1 MSKQPARLERLLVAA
16 AGLLALKIT
25 ASVVWNYRHYLPPD
39 FATDFLQGRQAY
51 FFGPYQWAFYAHLA
65 SGPVTL
71 ILGLLLVSERF
82 RLRFPK
88 WHRTLGK
95 TQILLIVL
103 LLAPSGLWMARYAET
118 GAVAGVGFSLLAVA
132 TAGCALAGWRTAVQR
147 RFVEHR
153 RWMWR
158 CFLLLCS
165 AVVIRLIGGLGTVAE
180 IGWAGSYPLAA
191 WASWLLPLAVFELI
205 GPINRRLRRFV
216 TVGERQYSPPSARV
230 VIARDGNQR
239 PPLSGRQVERHEP
252 DVAVDENYMESAGMT
267 CFEVRANAHHDRLVR
282 IDRCHPRNCVLG
294 IDFDQH
300 QRLGSAIGDLGEA
313 SPFRRGRNS
322 PA

>member
-1 MSKQPARLERLLVAA
+1 MERLLVAA
-16 AGLLALKIT
+16 AGLLVVKIT

-39 FATDFLQGRQAY
+39 FAADFLQGRQAY

-65 SGPVTL
+65 SGPLTL

-82 RLRFPK
+82 RLRFPR

-118 GAVAGVGFSLLAVA
+118 GVVAGTGFSLLAVA
-132 TAGCALAGWRTAVQR
+132 TAAVALAGWRTAVQR

-153 RWMWR
+153 RWMWC

-191 WASWLLPLAVFELI
+191 WASWLVPLAVFELI
-205 GPINRRLRRFV
+205 GPVQPWLRRFGL
-216 TVGERQYSPPSARV
+216 VGERQYSPPITASSSPAMEISRT
-230 VIARDGNQR
+230 
-239 PPLSGRQVERHEP
+239 PLSGRQVERHEP
-252 DVAVDENYMESAGMT
+252 DVAVDENYMKSAGMT
-267 CFEVRANAHHDRLVR
+267 WFEVRANAHHDRLVR

-313 SPFRRGRNS
+313 SPFRRAERTLRRDDG
-322 PA
+322 